1 MIKRFLTILVF
12 LAIFLQLGSAVDA
25 KEQIQN
31 FDSKININK
40 DGTIEVEE
48 KIVYDFGNLQRHG
61 IYRNTPYIKTNK
73 AGKKFELEF
82 ENFSVTDE
90 NGKKYQY
97 KKSVSNENIN
107 LKIGDPNRTITG
119 VNIYLIKYKVSGALT
134 YFSDHDELYWNSNGN
149 EWTIPILSLTS
160 EVRLPVGVAQREIS
174 ASCYTGYL
182 GSKDQDCQ
190 INKTDISATFKTI
203 GILEPNQGLTLVF
216 GFPKNIAL
224 LLEPKPYVSFWQSFV
239 GKAILGMIILV
250 AIFWYIVYPIYIP
263 VKWLREGRDP
273 STRSARSGQV
283 PGEVSAWFDPPKTK
297 TGRPLT
303 PQETGALVDER
314 VDIDDLSAMIVSL
327 AQKGFMKIEEREKNN
342 FYLVKKKDSSDSRL
356 LTFEK
361 KFLDEIFQ
369 GGETISLKNKKP
381 SLNTVVEESKKSIYE
396 KLVQE
401 GFFPE
406 NPNKIRTFYT
416 VIGSLA
422 LTTINFALA
431 FSAFLFGRNMP
442 KKTLLGV
449 EASSIAKSLRK
460 FLVSQERQLEF
471 QAKNQMF
478 FEKLLPYAIAFGVEK
493 IWADRFKDIEMR
505 PPDWYEGYSTGRF
518 NSIALTN
525 SLNSSFSSFQSAA
538 TPTTSSSGFS
548 SGFSGG
554 SSGGGGGGGGGG
566 SW

>member
-1 MIKRFLTILVF
+1 M
-12 LAIFLQLGSAVDA
+12 AIFLQLGSAVDA

-449 EASSIAKSLRK
+449 EASSIAKSLRN

-471 QAKNQMF
+471 QAKNQLF
-478 FEKLLPYAIAFGVEK
+478 FEKLLPFAIAFGVEK
-493 IWADRFKDIEMR
+493 IWADRFKDIDLK

>member
-1 MIKRFLTILVF
+1 M
-12 LAIFLQLGSAVDA
+12 AIFLQLGSAVDA

>member
-449 EASSIAKSLRK
+449 EASSIAKSLRN

-471 QAKNQMF
+471 QAKNQLF
-478 FEKLLPYAIAFGVEK
+478 FEKLLPFAIAFGVEK
-493 IWADRFKDIEMR
+493 IWADRFKDIDLK

>member
-538 TPTTSSSGFS
+538 T
-548 SGFSGG
+548 
-554 SSGGGGGGGGGG
+554 
-566 SW
+566 

>member
-1 MIKRFLTILVF
+1 M
-12 LAIFLQLGSAVDA
+12 AIFLQLGSAVDA

-493 IWADRFKDIEMR
+493 IWADRFKDIDLK

>member
-1 MIKRFLTILVF
+1 M
-12 LAIFLQLGSAVDA
+12 AIFLQLGSAVDA

-449 EASSIAKSLRK
+449 EASSIAKSLRN

>member
-1 MIKRFLTILVF
+1 